1 MRAVAIALSLLI
13 LPSLSW
19 ADATGGIEI
28 VVVKREGIAAHAE
41 VAEEFADRCRVRAKV
56 VNLDLRYPGQVRDM
70 LHSNYVVLAV
80 GQKALE
86 AVKNSPAHI
95 VTALAQSTPPG
106 VIVSDAVPPPE
117 LALRALKA
125 ARPTVKRIG
134 VVHGPRTDRL
144 IADMVAAAR
153 DLGVTLVVVRAGDGP
168 QAVRELRKIASTIDA
183 LWLAPD
189 LDVLT
194 PQLFQY
200 AITLEIQRMIPVVAV
215 TRQQVKS
222 GALLAIDADPHA
234 VGRQAAEIVNRLL
247 AGEDFQKLSAS
258 QQTGSV
264 EVSFNGEVARRL
276 GANVDALEKL
286 DAVRVE

>member
-1 MRAVAIALSLLI
+1 MRWVAIALAWCA
-13 LPSLSW
+13 LPSVGR
-19 ADATGGIEI
+19 ADAQGIEI

-41 VAEEFADRCRVRAKV
+41 VAEEFADRCRVRARV
-56 VNLDLRYPGQVRDM
+56 LNLDMRHPEQVRGW
-70 LHSNYVVLAV
+70 LHSNDVVLAV

-86 AVKNSPAHI
+86 AVVDSPAH
-95 VTALAQSTPPG
+95 VVSALAMTTPPG
-106 VIVSDAVPPPE
+106 VIASDAVPPPE

-144 IADMVAAAR
+144 INDMTAAAR
-153 DLGVTLVVVRAGDGP
+153 SLQVALVVVRAGDGP
-168 QAVRELRKIASTIDA
+168 QAVRELRKIAPSIDA

-200 AITLEIQRMIPVVAV
+200 AITLEIQRMIPVAAV

-234 VGRQAAEIVNRLL
+234 VGRQAAEIANRLL
-247 AGEDFQKLSAS
+247 SGEDFQKIGAS
-258 QQTGSV
+258 QQTGSL
-264 EVSFNGEVARRL
+264 ELSINGEVARRL
-276 GANVDALEKL
+276 GVDVPALL
-286 DAVRVE
+286 ALGARVE